1 MNWDYWMALTFA
13 LACLIAIT
21 IYFALF
27 PYSSIINNPDY
38 NCYKI
43 VYDDSNM
50 FVEKDGKNVP
60 IIADQFRN
68 GKLFQEEDKNSLYSQ
83 VEYDL
88 YWCGILWKGV

>member
-1 MNWDYWMALTFA
+1 MSGDSWPALTFA

-21 IYFALF
+21 IYFSFF
-27 PYSSIINNPDY
+27 PYSSVINNPDY
-38 NCYKI
+38 KCYKI
-43 VYDDSNM
+43 IYEDSNM
-50 FVEKDGKNVP
+50 FIDKNGAIVP
-60 IIADQFRN
+60 ITTNQFRN